1 MKQNKV
7 STTSWGL
14 LIAGLLMTAGII
26 PPGLAADRALLIGVG
41 KYRVEAANLP
51 GIDLDIEMMKN
62 TAGLLGFKESEVKVL
77 MDEQATLQNVDRT
90 MRDWLVNGVSPQD
103 RVLIYYSGHG
113 TNVHDESGDED
124 DDRVDEVLTM
134 HDLAIVRRSEKATL
148 SGVMLDDRFAEIL
161 KQIPSKNVLVV
172 VDACHSGTATKD
184 LTLRSAKLG
193 ERHGVYKAFYYPG
206 MPKSTKG
213 NIVPVQRKST
223 QDSFVALTAARDDE
237 KAVATEKGSVFTLGI
252 HEAIRQAAA
261 SGESLTPND
270 LNEKASQ
277 FIEQNVDPEQ
287 RYHPQ
292 LNGDLK
298 MANTPLQIGKRLQAN
313 GPVWHKIER
322 LVRSSKSLSVEANKS
337 AFMEGDVMYIH
348 VDVSRGGYLNVVNI
362 GPKDDPTV
370 LFPNQ
375 FHPDNRVQPGR
386 LTLPTE
392 TMDFDLVA
400 RAPFGPSLTAAFLT
414 DEYVNLYE
422 SGMALRNDKGEILDV
437 FSGLSEVGLRS
448 LRSIVPE
455 KKKGKGGQIQ
465 AGMLEVRVCAS
476 IGECR

>member
-1 MKQNKV
+1 MKLYRG
-7 STTSWGL
+7 SAHAWGL
-14 LIAGLLMTAGII
+14 LTVGLLMAAGFSQL
-26 PPGLAADRALLIGVG
+26 GLAADRALLIGVG

-62 TAGLLGFKESEVKVL
+62 TAGLLGFKESEIKVL
-77 MDEQATLQNVDRT
+77 MDEQATLRNVVRT
-90 MRDWLVNGVSPQD
+90 MQDWLIKGVSPQD

-113 TNVHDESGDED
+113 TNVHDESGDEH

-134 HDLAIVRRSEKATL
+134 HDLDLKRSNGKATL
-148 SGVMLDDRFAEIL
+148 SGVMLDDQFAQLL
-161 KQIPSKNVLVV
+161 KRLPSKNVLVV
-172 VDACHSGTATKD
+172 VDACHSGTATKN

-193 ERHGVYKAFYYPG
+193 ERHGVYKFFYYPG
-206 MPKSTKG
+206 MPVSSKG

-252 HEAIRQAAA
+252 HEVIRQAAA
-261 SGESLTPND
+261 SGQTLTPSQ
-270 LNEKASQ
+270 LNKKASE
-277 FIEQNVDPEQ
+277 FIEQNVDPAQ

-292 LNGDLK
+292 LNGNPEL
-298 MANTPLQIGKRLQAN
+298 ANTPLQIGKKLQAN
-313 GPVWHKIER
+313 GPMWKKIER
-322 LVRSSKSLSVEANKS
+322 LVSSAKPLSVGANRTT
-337 AFMEGDVMYIH
+337 FLEGDIMYVH
-348 VDVSRGGYLNVVNI
+348 VDVPSQGYLNVVNV

-375 FHPDNRVQPGR
+375 FHQDNRVQAGR

-392 TMDFDLVA
+392 AMDFDLVA
-400 RAPFGPSLTAAFLT
+400 REPFGPSLTAAFLT

-422 SGMALRNDKGEILDV
+422 SGMAQRNDKGEILDV

-455 KKKGKGGQIQ
+455 KKKDKGRRIQ
-465 AGMLEVRVCAS
+465 AGMMEVRVCAS
-476 IGECR
+476 PSECR